1 MFSALDYGITGRAI
15 KNQILQVK
23 FWNLRDF
30 SKDKYRK
37 VDESPYGGGAGMV
50 MMMEPIS
57 KAISSIKKEN
67 ISSSIKT
74 IYLSPCGKLLTQK
87 LVKALS
93 GESHLI
99 LLAGRYKGIDE
110 RIKREIDD
118 EISIGD
124 YILSGGELAAMVM
137 IDAITRLL
145 PESVNNEDSVN
156 TDSFSDGLL
165 DHPHYTKPKVF
176 GEEIVPEVLLSG
188 NHELINEWRLKQSL
202 GKTYLLRPDLLDGRG
217 LTKKEK
223 SLLDEFI
230 KERED

>member
-1 MFSALDYGITGRAI
+1 M
-15 KNQILQVK
+15 
-23 FWNLRDF
+23 
-30 SKDKYRK
+30 
-37 VDESPYGGGAGMV
+37 
-50 MMMEPIS
+50 
-57 KAISSIKKEN
+57 
-67 ISSSIKT
+67 
-74 IYLSPCGKLLTQK
+74 
-87 LVKALS
+87 
-93 GESHLI
+93 
-99 LLAGRYKGIDE
+99 LAGRYKGIDE

-230 KERED
+230 KENISGNNVTTSILTNN

>member
-1 MFSALDYGITGRAI
+1 
-15 KNQILQVK
+15 
-23 FWNLRDF
+23 
-30 SKDKYRK
+30 
-37 VDESPYGGGAGMV
+37 
-50 MMMEPIS
+50 
-57 KAISSIKKEN
+57 
-67 ISSSIKT
+67 
-74 IYLSPCGKLLTQK
+74 
-87 LVKALS
+87 
-93 GESHLI
+93 
-99 LLAGRYKGIDE
+99 
-110 RIKREIDD
+110 
-118 EISIGD
+118 
-124 YILSGGELAAMVM
+124 MVM

>member
-1 MFSALDYGITGRAI
+1 M
-15 KNQILQVK
+15 
-23 FWNLRDF
+23 
-30 SKDKYRK
+30 
-37 VDESPYGGGAGMV
+37 
-50 MMMEPIS
+50 
-57 KAISSIKKEN
+57 
-67 ISSSIKT
+67 
-74 IYLSPCGKLLTQK
+74 LTQK